1 MNNRFVPIVKAAI
14 LQNGKLLIVQR
25 AKNEK
30 VAGGTWECP
39 GGKVEFGEDL
49 ETALKREVKEET
61 GLNINV
67 KKILYASV
75 YNSSDSSRQFIILTY
90 LSSGDNDHTVTL
102 SNEHMNYQWVSKA
115 QAKSLLAPNIIRDFE
130 KNKVFYLKDWL

>member
-14 LQNGKLLIVQR
+14 FQDGKLLIVQR

-49 ETALKREVKEET
+49 ETALIREVKEET
-61 GLNINV
+61 GLNIDV
-67 KKILYASV
+67 KRILYASV
-75 YNSSDSSRQFIILTY
+75 YNSDPKRQFIILTY
-90 LSSGDNDHTVTL
+90 LSSCDHYTVTL
-102 SNEHMNYQWVSKA
+102 SNEHMNFQWADKDQV
-115 QAKSLLAPNIIRDFE
+115 KSLLAPNIIRDFE
-130 KNKVFYLKDWL
+130 LNMVFSLEDWI

>member
-14 LQNGKLLIVQR
+14 FQDGKLLIVQR

-49 ETALKREVKEET
+49 ETALIREVKEET
-61 GLNINV
+61 GLNIDV
-67 KKILYASV
+67 IRILYASV
-75 YNSSDSSRQFIILTY
+75 YNSDPKKQFIILTY
-90 LSSGDNDHTVTL
+90 LSSCDDHTVTL
-102 SNEHMNYQWVSKA
+102 SNEHMNFQWVGKD
-115 QAKSLLAPNIIRDFE
+115 QVKSLLAPNIIRDFE
-130 KNKVFYLKDWL
+130 NNMVFSLKNWM